1 MVPHITR
8 RPAAAAGSAIAR
20 GIGYSPRT
28 LAEHA
33 PTDRNTDQLGAV
45 WRFFASGFRAW
56 DQTAALLPSSRFL
69 VGALTSHPELARARR
84 VVELGTGI
92 GTVTRAILRAMAADA
107 TLYTVEIDEA
117 LVTTA
122 SRALVDP
129 RLRWIHGSAADL
141 PAELRRQGETE
152 PIDVVISSLG
162 MSLLPP
168 EIRDAVIAGVT
179 EVLAP
184 GGIYVQYAYFH
195 ARAVVWSS
203 ERGFSQ
209 FNIRRYLRPHFR
221 ELRRELVFANVP
233 PAAVYTCRR

>member
-1 MVPHITR
+1 MAPQA
-8 RPAAAAGSAIAR
+8 PAERS
-20 GIGYSPRT
+20 S
-28 LAEHA
+28 
-33 PTDRNTDQLGAV
+33 DQIGAV

-56 DQTAALLPSSRFL
+56 DQTAAVLPSSRFL
-69 VGALTSHPELARARR
+69 VGALTSHPELRRARR

-92 GTVTRAILRAMAADA
+92 GTVTRAILRAMASDA
-107 TLYTVEIDEA
+107 VLYTVEIDEA

-122 SRALVDP
+122 SAAILDP
-129 RLRWIHGSAADL
+129 RIRWIHGSAADL
-141 PAELRRQGETE
+141 PAELAARGEDA
-152 PIDVVISSLG
+152 PIDVVVSSLG
-162 MSLLPP
+162 MSLLPA

-203 ERGFSQ
+203 ERGFSR
-209 FNIRRYLRPHFR
+209 FNIRDYLKPHFR
-221 ELRRELVFANVP
+221 ELQRELVFANVP